1 MNVACLA
8 FSQAWSYTAARAHI
22 RVLHEVAANASHDVK
37 NRRHV
42 LAQFYDEV
50 ARKEWAEQSKRG
62 AGNFDPRVC
71 CLKVDRDLLEM
82 ARIEYDDA
90 MAPKAKV
97 DGYEQ
102 PSGSSGQSSG
112 SSGHGVGKGNA
123 RGSVF
128 KLADRAVRVT

>member
-1 MNVACLA
+1 M
-8 FSQAWSYTAARAHI
+8 
-22 RVLHEVAANASHDVK
+22 LHEIAANASHDVK

-62 AGNFDPRVC
+62 AADFDTKVC

-82 ARIEYDDA
+82 ARIEYDNA